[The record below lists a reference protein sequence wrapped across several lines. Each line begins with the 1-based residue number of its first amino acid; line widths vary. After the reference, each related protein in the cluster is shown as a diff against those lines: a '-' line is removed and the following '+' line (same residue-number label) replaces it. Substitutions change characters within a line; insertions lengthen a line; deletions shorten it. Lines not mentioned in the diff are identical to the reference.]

1 MVLVTGEFGTNFQG
15 GWEIPPDPAVGE
27 ALVGD
32 PPAAGAGVLIAE
44 GEDVRSKDALV
55 CRGVI
60 EGALVEVGRGVG
72 LVTDS
77 RGTAGEG
84 LAGDFLGLAAR
95 GVVGADLGVTG
106 VLADCLSGDFVG
118 DLVLGGPGFLIGS
131 DVAAIA
137 AGEGDATGRFGLA
150 GGTAD

>member
-1 MVLVTGEFGTNFQG
+1 MGTNFQG
-15 GWEIPPDPAVGE
+15 GWEIPPDPALGA

-32 PPAAGAGVLIAE
+32 PPAVGAGVLIAE
-44 GEDVRSKDALV
+44 GEDVRSRDALV

-60 EGALVEVGRGVG
+60 AGALVEIGRGVG

-77 RGTAGEG
+77 RGTVGEG
-84 LAGDFLGLAAR
+84 LAAGAFLGLAGR
-95 GVVGADLGVTG
+95 GAAGAALGVTG

-131 DVAAIA
+131 DVAAMA
-137 AGEGDATGRFGLA
+137 AGEGEATGRLGFV

>member
-15 GWEIPPDPAVGE
+15 GWEIPPDPAVG
-27 ALVGD
+27 D
-32 PPAAGAGVLIAE
+32 PPAAGAGVFIAE
-44 GEDVRSKDALV
+44 GEDVLSKEALV

-77 RGTAGEG
+77 RGTVGEG
-84 LAGDFLGLAAR
+84 LAAGVFLGLAAR
-95 GVVGADLGVTG
+95 GVVGADLG

-131 DVAAIA
+131 DVAAMA